1 MYFVSGGYELHSS
14 LPVNYTNTP
23 AILLYLES
31 KNQRVG
37 LSSSV
42 DICRLPVKTEVLRYL
57 IKINFEQKA
66 FSAAL
71 GWHDVS
77 HFRVTKYINRITFPI

>member
-23 AILLYLES
+23 PILLYLES
-31 KNQRVG
+31 KNQLVG
-37 LSSSV
+37 LYSSV
-42 DICRLPVKTEVLRYL
+42 DICRLPGITEVLQDL
-57 IKINFEQKA
+57 IKTDVEQKT
-66 FSAAL
+66 FTAAL

-77 HFRVTKYINRITFPI
+77 HIRVTT

>member
-42 DICRLPVKTEVLRYL
+42 DISRLPVKTEVLRYL
-57 IKINFEQKA
+57 MEINAEQKA
-66 FSAAL
+66 L
-71 GWHDVS
+71 G
-77 HFRVTKYINRITFPI
+77 

>member
-1 MYFVSGGYELHSS
+1 MYVVSGGYELHSS

-23 AILLYLES
+23 VILLYLES

-42 DICRLPVKTEVLRYL
+42 DICRLPVITEVLRDL
-57 IKINFEQKA
+57 IKTNVEEKT

-71 GWHDVS
+71 G
-77 HFRVTKYINRITFPI
+77 

>member
-42 DICRLPVKTEVLRYL
+42 DISRLPVKTEVLRYL
-57 IKINFEQKA
+57 IEINAEQKA
-66 FSAAL
+66 L
-71 GWHDVS
+71 G
-77 HFRVTKYINRITFPI
+77 